1 MKFPAR
7 IKILDA
13 LPYETRLGFVAFC
26 VDRCLKEAQLHDVA
40 REQLEK
46 LPMLREAL
54 EMVWARAEHG
64 KSPDPARVA
73 AIQKHLDTYVSPAPD
88 QENVLYN
95 YDISLVQ
102 AARVLQDA
110 LGLLV
115 EPAAATGAETA
126 AALEG
131 PAQAVAQIYA
141 DEDAAQD
148 AEVALIDSALQR
160 LKNTGTKPFSRTVFD
175 GIPEWKRGEIW
186 KRYAEN
192 RVTGTDLEDDE

>member
-13 LPYETRLGFVAFC
+13 LPYEARLGFVAFC
-26 VDRCLKEAQLHDVA
+26 VERCLKEARLHEVGRD
-40 REQLEK
+40 QLEK
-46 LPMLREAL
+46 LPMLSEAL
-54 EMVWARAEHG
+54 DIVWQRAERQEM
-64 KSPDPARVA
+64 PDPGRVE
-73 AIQKHLDTYVSPAPD
+73 AIQRHLETYVSPAPD
-88 QENVLYN
+88 QENVIYN

-110 LGLLV
+110 LRLV
-115 EPAAATGAETA
+115 LDPEAATGSETA
-126 AALEG
+126 GALEG

-141 DEDAAQD
+141 DEDEAQD
-148 AEVALIDSALQR
+148 AEVALIDTALQR
-160 LKNTGTKPFSRTVFD
+160 LKQAGNRPFARSVFD

-186 KRYAEN
+186 QRYAEN